1 MIDHKFRVRFVGGF
15 VCVLSV
21 LEKVDRFYQCLGFD
35 EGEGCIIEHYAYRR
49 PMSRLI
55 SLYWRLS

>member
-49 PMSRLI
+49 PCRV
-55 SLYWRLS
+55 